1 MGFGFIWKK
10 NLRNKIKKLEKENI
24 DWVLEGINLFK
35 IKDTENLKYVNGIGD
50 GYRAACQDILKW
62 IEKKER

>member
-1 MGFGFIWKK
+1 MFRLIWVRRLRKK
-10 NLRNKIKKLEKENI
+10 IEELEKENV

-35 IKDTENLKYVNGIGD
+35 VQDTENLKYVNGIGD

-62 IEKKER
+62 IEKKEK